1 MSRNVRRKYRP
12 ARAPWLL
19 DAVLTVSWGAL
30 IPGMLWLGGMAG
42 F

>member
-1 MSRNVRRKYRP
+1 MSLNRRRKYRP
-12 ARAPWLL
+12 DRAPWVL

-30 IPGMLWLGGMAG
+30 IPGMLWLGGVAG